1 MSWDL
6 LLLAAQ
12 VVLDVGPLYLL
23 IDRASYMPR
32 WGSALIIIGLMMM
45 TVALVGLNAPL
56 GATSA
61 AIGAA
66 IWFGVFLFR
75 GRK

>member
-23 IDRASYMPR
+23 IDRASYMP
-32 WGSALIIIGLMMM
+32 
-45 TVALVGLNAPL
+45 
-56 GATSA
+56 
-61 AIGAA
+61 
-66 IWFGVFLFR
+66 
-75 GRK
+75 

>member
-1 MSWDL
+1 
-6 LLLAAQ
+6 
-12 VVLDVGPLYLL
+12 
-23 IDRASYMPR
+23 
-32 WGSALIIIGLMMM
+32 GSALIIIGLMMM